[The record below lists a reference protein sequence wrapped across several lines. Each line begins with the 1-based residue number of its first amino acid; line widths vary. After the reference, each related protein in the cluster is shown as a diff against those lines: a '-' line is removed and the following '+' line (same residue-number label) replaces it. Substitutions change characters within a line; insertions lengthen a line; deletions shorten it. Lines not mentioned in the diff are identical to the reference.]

1 MDFLGIGAP
10 ELILVLLLAFVIFG
24 PKRIIEMS
32 RDAGK
37 ALRSLSR
44 DAASIQ
50 RQIEDELSADKTG
63 KPASAD
69 KSTPTDST
77 TTL

>member
-10 ELILVLLLAFVIFG
+10 EIILVLLLAFVIFG

-37 ALRSLSR
+37 ALRDLSGN
-44 DAASIQ
+44 ATAIQ
-50 RQIEDELSADKTG
+50 KQIEDELSAGKTL
-63 KPASAD
+63 KPPGAD
-69 KSTPTDST
+69 KSTPTD
-77 TTL
+77 

>member
-10 ELILVLLLAFVIFG
+10 EIILVLLLAFVIFG

-37 ALRSLSR
+37 ALRNLSG

-50 RQIEDELSADKTG
+50 KQLEDELTTDKRG
-63 KPASAD
+63 KPPGAD
-69 KSTPTDST
+69 KSTPAD
-77 TTL
+77 